1 MSLHGGNLNAAAVLA
16 GIPRSEL
23 LDFSANIN
31 PLGFPDWLRPLISSS
46 VEALLH
52 YPDPECTELLAAMS
66 ATLDVPTE
74 MLVVGNGASELLA
87 ALPRVLA
94 CRSLLLPVPSYIEYR
109 LAAEQSGVMVEPFVL
124 TAETDFALDTQRLK
138 QALKPGQMVIIG
150 QPNNP
155 TGTLCSRED
164 LLAVITSCPD
174 NVFVIDESF
183 IDFCDVDSYSLRQQS
198 LDNLIVVQSLTK
210 AWGIPG
216 LRLGFVIAPP
226 AVAKQL
232 KAALPVWS
240 VNVLAQVVGT
250 RAFQDNEFLPATRHY
265 VDQQRD
271 LLFKRLAALPG
282 LTPLAGS
289 ANFLLVRVD
298 PQRIAAAA
306 LIKALLKKGIMVRRC
321 DNFDGLGD
329 NYVRIAVRNEDEN
342 RRLCDALESVLQPVS
357 KGISRTRKTP
367 ALMFQG
373 TGSNAGKSILTA
385 AMCRILQQD
394 GVRVAPFKAQN
405 MSLNSCVTF
414 QGGEMGRAQV
424 LQAQAARLDPDVRMN
439 PVLLKPSSRTGSQVI
454 VCGKV
459 LETMDFKDY
468 AARRAAIFSDV
479 RDCYDSLA
487 AEHQVMV
494 LEGAGSPAEIN
505 LKSRDIVNM
514 NMARYAEARV
524 LLVGDIDRGGVFA
537 SFVGTME
544 LLNEWERGLV
554 EGFVINRFRGDAT
567 LLGDAL
573 ERTSLHSG
581 KPFLGV
587 VPYLPQLGL
596 PEEDSVDFKDG
607 LLETTRP
614 VGDVLDIA
622 LVDLPHISNFT
633 DFDALREA
641 QDAHVRK
648 VTRVVD
654 LGTPDVVILP
664 GSKNVIHD
672 LGWLKDSGFAG
683 AVQHLAASGT
693 TEVVGICG
701 GYQLLGQ
708 KISDPHGIESSG
720 LECQGLGLLDMNT
733 ILAPQKTTTSCQARH
748 LGSGEVLRGYEIH
761 HGLSTGNNVDPLV
774 ERNDGMPLG
783 CSAQGRDWIWGT
795 YLHGVFDADGF
806 RNWFLDRVRMRK
818 GWVAL
823 GSSRAVYDLE
833 PALDRLA
840 SHVREHLDMERI
852 YRILKL

>member
-1 MSLHGGNLNAAAVLA
+1 MSMHGGNLKAAADQA
-16 GIPRSEL
+16 GIPQKQL

-31 PLGFPDWLRPLISSS
+31 PLGFPDWLRPLISAS
-46 VEALLH
+46 VESLLH
-52 YPDPECTELLAAMS
+52 YPDPDCGELIAAMS
-66 ATLDVPTE
+66 QNLSVPAE
-74 MLVVGNGASELLA
+74 RLIVGNGASELLA
-87 ALPRVLA
+87 TLPKVLG
-94 CRSLLLPVPSYIEYR
+94 CDSLLLPVPSYVEYR
-109 LAAEQSGVMVEPFVL
+109 LSAEQSGMPVEPFLL
-124 TAETDFALDTQRLK
+124 TADHGFRLEPHK
-138 QALKPGQMVIIG
+138 LQQALRPGQMVIIG

-164 LLAVITSCPD
+164 LLDVIRSCPD

-183 IDFCDVDSYSLRQQS
+183 IDFCDVESYSFRHQQ
-198 LDNLIVVQSLTK
+198 LDNLIIVQSLTK

-216 LRLGFVIAPP
+216 LRLGLAIAPP
-226 AVAKQL
+226 AVAKSL
-232 KAALPVWS
+232 KKSLPVWS
-240 VNVLAQVVGT
+240 VNTLAQVVGT
-250 RAFQDNEFLPATRHY
+250 RAFNDSEFLPETRRY
-265 VDQQRD
+265 VDQQRE
-271 LLFKRLAALPG
+271 LLFKRLAGLPG
-282 LTPLAGS
+282 VTPLPGA
-289 ANFLLVRVD
+289 ANFLLVHVD
-298 PQRIAAAA
+298 GQKISATELIAAM
-306 LIKALLKKGIMVRRC
+306 LKRGIMLRRC
-321 DNFDGLGD
+321 DNFDGLD
-329 NYVRIAVRNEDEN
+329 ASYVRIAVRTEKEN
-342 RRLCDALESVLQPVS
+342 QRLCEELQALLTPAAKSARVL
-357 KGISRTRKTP
+357 KTP

-394 GVRVAPFKAQN
+394 GVSVAPFKAQN

-468 AARRAAIFSDV
+468 AARRAGIFRDV
-479 RDCYDSLA
+479 QDCYNSLA

-514 NMARYAEARV
+514 NMARYADARV
-524 LLVGDIDRGGVFA
+524 MLVGDIDRGGVFA

-587 VPYLPQLGL
+587 VPYLPHLGL

-607 LLETTRP
+607 LLETSRP
-614 VGDVLDIA
+614 EGEVLDIA

-641 QDAHVRK
+641 EDAHVRK
-648 VTRVVD
+648 VNRVAD

-672 LGWLKDSGFAG
+672 LNWLNESGFAA
-683 AVQHLAASGT
+683 AVQGLAASGT
-693 TEVVGICG
+693 TEIVGICG
-701 GYQLLGQ
+701 GYQLLGR
-708 KISDPHGIESSG
+708 KISDPHGIESTG
-720 LECQGLGLLDMNT
+720 LECQGLGLLDMDT

-748 LGSGEVLRGYEIH
+748 LVSGQELRGYEIH
-761 HGLSTGNNVDPLV
+761 HGLSNGNDVEPLV
-774 ERNDGMPLG
+774 ERYDGVALG
-783 CSAQGRDWIWGT
+783 CSARERDWIWGT

-806 RNWFLDRVRMRK
+806 RNWFLDRVRVRK
-818 GWVAL
+818 GWEPLAA
-823 GSSRAVYDLE
+823 SRAVYDLE

-840 SHVREHLDMERI
+840 AHVREHMDMDRI
-852 YRILKL
+852 YRILNL

>member
-1 MSLHGGNLNAAAVLA
+1 MSVHGGNLNAAADQA
-16 GIPRSEL
+16 GIPRNEL

-46 VEALLH
+46 VESLLH
-52 YPDPECTELLAAMS
+52 YPDPDCTDLIAAM
-66 ATLDVPTE
+66 AERLAVPSE
-74 MLVVGNGASELLA
+74 QLVVGNGASELLA
-87 ALPRVLA
+87 ALPRLFT
-94 CRSLLLPVPSYIEYR
+94 CKSLLLPVPSYIEYR
-109 LAAEQSGVMVEPFVL
+109 LTAEQAGISVEPFLL
-124 TAETDFALDTQRLK
+124 TAETGFKLDPQRLK

-155 TGTLCSRED
+155 TGTLCSRDD
-164 LLAVITSCPD
+164 LLTVIRSCPD
-174 NVFVIDESF
+174 NIFIIDESF
-183 IDFCDVDSYSLRQQS
+183 IDFCDVESFSFRHQS

-210 AWGIPG
+210 SWGIPG
-216 LRLGFVIAPP
+216 LRLGLAIAAP
-226 AVAKQL
+226 AVVKKLQAL
-232 KAALPVWS
+232 LPVWS
-240 VNVLAQVVGT
+240 VNVLAQAVGT
-250 RAFQDNEFLPATRHY
+250 RAFQDTTFLLETRQY

-271 LLFKRLAALPG
+271 LLFKQLASLPG
-282 LTPLAGS
+282 LKPLAGS
-289 ANFLLVRVD
+289 ANFLLLQVD
-298 PQRIAAAA
+298 PQVKSAGELIAAM
-306 LIKALLKKGIMVRRC
+306 LKRGIMVRRC
-321 DNFDGLGD
+321 DNFDGLD
-329 NYVRIAVRNEDEN
+329 DSYIRVAVRTEKEN
-342 RRLCDALESVLQPVS
+342 LRLCEELKTILTPKV
-357 KGISRTRKTP
+357 KRSRVRKTP

-373 TGSNAGKSILTA
+373 TGSNAGKSILSA

-394 GVRVAPFKAQN
+394 GVSVAPFKAQN

-439 PVLLKPSSRTGSQVI
+439 PVLLKPSSKTGSQVI

-468 AARRAAIFSDV
+468 AARRAGIFSDV
-479 RDCYDSLA
+479 QNCYNSLA

-514 NMARYAEARV
+514 NMARYADARV
-524 LLVGDIDRGGVFA
+524 MLVGDIDRGGVFA

-544 LLNEWERGLV
+544 LLNEWERGLI

-573 ERTSLHSG
+573 DRTSMHSG

-607 LLETTRP
+607 LLETARP
-614 VGDVLDIA
+614 SGDVLDIA

-641 QDAHVRK
+641 EDAHVRK
-648 VTRVVD
+648 VNRVAD

-672 LGWLKDSGFAG
+672 LNWLDTSGFTT
-683 AVQHLAASGT
+683 AVQRLAVSGQ
-693 TEVVGICG
+693 TEIVGICG
-701 GYQLLGQ
+701 GYQLLGR
-708 KISDPHGIESSG
+708 KISDPHGIESTG
-720 LECQGLGLLDMNT
+720 LECQGLGLLDMDT
-733 ILAPQKTTTSCQARH
+733 ILAEQKTTTSCQARH
-748 LGSGEVLRGYEIH
+748 LTSGEELRGYEIH
-761 HGLSTGNNVDPLV
+761 HGLSHGNDTEPLV
-774 ERNDGMPLG
+774 ERYDGVALG
-783 CSAQGRDWIWGT
+783 CSSRNRDWIWGT
-795 YLHGVFDADGF
+795 YLHGVFDANGF
-806 RNWFLDRVRMRK
+806 RNWFLDRIRVRK
-818 GWVAL
+818 GWAPL
-823 GSSRAVYDLE
+823 ADSRAVYDLE

-840 SHVREHLDMERI
+840 DHVRAHMDMDRI
-852 YRILKL
+852 YRILNL

>member
-1 MSLHGGNLNAAAVLA
+1 MSVHGGNLNAAADQA
-16 GIPRSEL
+16 GIPRNEL

-46 VEALLH
+46 VESLLH
-52 YPDPECTELLAAMS
+52 YPDPDCTELIAAMAGRLSVS
-66 ATLDVPTE
+66 AE
-74 MLVVGNGASELLA
+74 QLVVGNGASELLA
-87 ALPRVLA
+87 ALPRLFT
-94 CRSLLLPVPSYIEYR
+94 CKSLLLPVPSYIEYR
-109 LAAEQSGVMVEPFVL
+109 LTAEQAGISVEPFLL
-124 TAETDFALDTQRLK
+124 TAETGFKLDPQRLK
-138 QALKPGQMVIIG
+138 QALKPDQMVIVG

-155 TGTLCSRED
+155 TGTLCSRDD
-164 LLAVITSCPD
+164 LLTVIRSCPD
-174 NVFVIDESF
+174 NVFIIDESF
-183 IDFCDVDSYSLRQQS
+183 IDFCDVENFSFRHQS

-210 AWGIPG
+210 SWGIPG
-216 LRLGFVIAPP
+216 LRLGLAIAAP
-226 AVAKQL
+226 AVAKKLQAL
-232 KAALPVWS
+232 LPVWS
-240 VNVLAQVVGT
+240 VNALAQAVGT
-250 RAFQDNEFLPATRHY
+250 RAFQDTTFLVETRQY

-271 LLFKRLAALPG
+271 LLFKQLASLPG
-282 LTPLAGS
+282 LKPLAGS
-289 ANFLLVRVD
+289 ANFLLVQVD
-298 PQRIAAAA
+298 PQIKSASELIAAM
-306 LIKALLKKGIMVRRC
+306 LKRGIMMRRC
-321 DNFDGLGD
+321 DNFDGLD
-329 NYVRIAVRNEDEN
+329 DSYIRVAVRTEKEN
-342 RRLCDALESVLQPVS
+342 LRLFEELKTILTPKV
-357 KGISRTRKTP
+357 KRSRVRKTP

-394 GVRVAPFKAQN
+394 GVSVAPFKAQN

-439 PVLLKPSSRTGSQVI
+439 PVLLKPSSKTGSQVI

-468 AARRAAIFSDV
+468 AARRAGIFSDV
-479 RDCYDSLA
+479 QDCYNSLA

-514 NMARYAEARV
+514 NMARYADARV
-524 LLVGDIDRGGVFA
+524 MLVGDIDRGGVFA

-573 ERTSLHSG
+573 DRTSMHSG

-607 LLETTRP
+607 LLETARP
-614 VGDVLDIA
+614 SGDVLDIA

-641 QDAHVRK
+641 EDAHVRK
-648 VTRVVD
+648 VNRVAD

-672 LGWLKDSGFAG
+672 LSWLDSSGFAA
-683 AVQHLAASGT
+683 AVQRLAVSGQ
-693 TEVVGICG
+693 TEIVGICG
-701 GYQLLGQ
+701 GYQLLGR
-708 KISDPHGIESSG
+708 KISDPHGIESTG
-720 LECQGLGLLDMNT
+720 LECHGLGLLDMDT
-733 ILAPQKTTTSCQARH
+733 ILAEQKTTTSCQARH
-748 LGSGEVLRGYEIH
+748 LTSGQELRGYEIH
-761 HGLSTGNNVDPLV
+761 HGLSHGHDTEPLV
-774 ERNDGMPLG
+774 ERYDGVALG
-783 CSAQGRDWIWGT
+783 CSSRNRDWIWGT
-795 YLHGVFDADGF
+795 YLHGVFDANGF
-806 RNWFLDRVRMRK
+806 RNWFLDRIRVRK
-818 GWVAL
+818 GWAPL
-823 GSSRAVYDLE
+823 ADSRAVYDLE

-840 SHVREHLDMERI
+840 DHVRAHMDMDRI
-852 YRILKL
+852 YRILNL